1 MNIYYKQK
9 KVSKSQIVPMDDLLL
24 QFRASSLSASWNFY
38 QLKKDELETHLRLR
52 LETFQIIRIA
62 VYTLKKDYYN
72 ENLADLVLNSASSDK
87 VIQGKD
93 KLIRKKDPVFLDPE
107 SKTGRS
113 HFYAPVKFIGP
124 LAVNTLWFN
133 IAALWLMSIILY
145 LYVQLLGIK
154 GICMLQLT

>member
-1 MNIYYKQK
+1 M
-9 KVSKSQIVPMDDLLL
+9 
-24 QFRASSLSASWNFY
+24 
-38 QLKKDELETHLRLR
+38 
-52 LETFQIIRIA
+52 
-62 VYTLKKDYYN
+62 
-72 ENLADLVLNSASSDK
+72 LNSASSDK

-145 LYVQLLGIK
+145 LALLHNTLRKTIEYFGQLK
-154 GICMLQLT
+154 KARKA